1 MFLLTHQGGSRGI
14 PAEAPEHNPRN
25 HRHVTQ
31 ARAPRSWRRE
41 PPRGADNLPDGKE
54 REVWKCDAAET
65 WSDTICDILY
75 QTEGTWSEEGAPKN
89 GGLAA

>member
-31 ARAPRSWRRE
+31 ARAPQSWRRE
-41 PPRGADNLPDGKE
+41 PPEGPITYLMEKREKCGNAE
-54 REVWKCDAAET
+54 R

-75 QTEGTWSEEGAPKN
+75 QTEGTWSEEGEPKN

>member
-1 MFLLTHQGGSRGI
+1 M
-14 PAEAPEHNPRN
+14 EA
-25 HRHVTQ
+25 
-31 ARAPRSWRRE
+31 A
-41 PPRGADNLPDGKE
+41 RGADNLPDGKE

-75 QTEGTWSEEGAPKN
+75 QTEGTWSKEGEPKN